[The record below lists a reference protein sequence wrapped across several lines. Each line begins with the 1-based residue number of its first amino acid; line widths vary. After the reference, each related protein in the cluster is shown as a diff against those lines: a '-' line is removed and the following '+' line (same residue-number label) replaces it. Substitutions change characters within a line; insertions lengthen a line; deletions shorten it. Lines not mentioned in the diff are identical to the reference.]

1 MKRIF
6 LLLVAILLV
15 LPAFISTV
23 VAEAA
28 PQVSVAQRELKKD
41 KDYRSSDLYARAH
54 HIIYGSKA
62 PLGPGGR
69 VRIGVIVNGDEGMVV
84 EDRVKNVIYQAI
96 RQKFPREEFAVMKAT
111 DLNTRLMQKA
121 EEKYE
126 QYKLRAESATN
137 VETIKPG
144 ATVTN
149 STTPNT
155 ATTVEKQDSLDADGM
170 RVLNQ
175 PRGIVDMLCEDY
187 VEAGKE
193 CGYDYVLA
201 LTLSVGNGNT
211 RTATVHI
218 PWPLNVYNNSVR
230 ANGWMRVR
238 FVDVAGGN
246 YLYRNDIATMG
257 HTHNGF
263 VNGRVYERSIRKAIK
278 EAMND
283 IEVMEE

>member
-6 LLLVAILLV
+6 LFLVAVLLV

-41 KDYRSSDLYARAH
+41 KEYRSSDIYARAH

-69 VRIGVIVNGDEGMVV
+69 IRIGIVINGDENMVV
-84 EDRVKNVIYQAI
+84 EDRVKNVIYQTI
-96 RQKFPREEFAVMKAT
+96 RKKFPREEFAVMKAT
-111 DLNTRLMQKA
+111 DLNTELMQKA
-121 EEKYE
+121 EAQYA
-126 QYKLRAESATN
+126 QYKMRMENATS
-137 VETIKPG
+137 VGTVKPG
-144 ATVTN
+144 ATVV
-149 STTPNT
+149 SSSAPNT
-155 ATTVEKQDSLDADGM
+155 AATVEKQDSLDADGM
-170 RVLNQ
+170 RVLDQ
-175 PRGIVDMLCEDY
+175 PRGIVDLLCQDY
-187 VEAGKE
+187 VQAGRD

-201 LTLSVGNGNT
+201 LTLSTGGVDVRPSNIPVIGNMF
-211 RTATVHI
+211 
-218 PWPLNVYNNSVR
+218 NNSIR

-238 FVDVAGGN
+238 FVDVAGEK

-257 HTHNGF
+257 AIHNGF
-263 VNGRVYERSIRKAIK
+263 VNGRVYERSVRKAIK

-283 IEVMEE
+283 IEVTED

>member
-15 LPAFISTV
+15 LPAFVTTV

-41 KDYRSSDLYARAH
+41 KNYRSSDLYARAH

-69 VRIGVIVNGDEGMVV
+69 IRIGVVINDDENMVV
-84 EDRVKNVIYQAI
+84 EDRVKNAIYSAI
-96 RQKFPREEFAVMKAT
+96 RKKFPREEFAVMKAT
-111 DLNTRLMQKA
+111 DLNTALMQKA
-121 EEKYE
+121 EEQYA
-126 QYKLRAESATN
+126 QYKMRAESATS

-144 ATVTN
+144 SVVTSNTAPNTVT
-149 STTPNT
+149 
-155 ATTVEKQDSLDADGM
+155 AVEKQDSLDADGM

-175 PRGIVDMLCEDY
+175 PRGIVDLLCQDY
-187 VEAGKE
+187 VQAGRE

-201 LTLSVGNGNT
+201 LTLSVGGVNVRESNILVSGNMF
-211 RTATVHI
+211 
-218 PWPLNVYNNSVR
+218 NNSIR
-230 ANGWMRVR
+230 ANGWMRIR
-238 FVDVAGGN
+238 FVDVAGGK

-257 HTHNGF
+257 HAHNGF
-263 VNGRVYERSIRKAIK
+263 VNGRVYESSVRKAIK
-278 EAMND
+278 EAMDD
-283 IEVMEE
+283 IEVTED